1 MKHLWLHKL
10 SNWVSHTQQQ
20 DADSLNSVSCVGVE
34 AHLQDSSC
42 KPKIKTPNCLVG
54 CIVGREKMGGE
65 PGKGKSGGPFQ
76 NSVSDQTE
84 GFLFQMYTNRNLFLI
99 VQLYCKLSLLTEK
112 CYVVTFLGK
121 DI

>member
-1 MKHLWLHKL
+1 M
-10 SNWVSHTQQQ
+10 
-20 DADSLNSVSCVGVE
+20 SCVGVE
-34 AHLQDSSC
+34 AHLQGSTC

-54 CIVGREKMGGE
+54 CTGGSDKMGGE

-76 NSVSDQTE
+76 NSVSDQTK

-99 VQLYCKLSLLTEK
+99 VQLYCKLSLLFEK
-112 CYVVTFLGK
+112 CYVVTFQGK